1 VSRVSENV
9 GVRVIPFA
17 GFKTRTGEDRK
28 GGGDCP
34 GPARAEGHVV
44 LDLGGVG
51 SLDRARLGTLLRF
64 STRVRAGGGKVS
76 LSSLSEAVRLQ
87 ALKMRLHRILD
98 IFNTPAEALR
108 THPE

>member
-1 VSRVSENV
+1 VSENK
-9 GVRVIPFA
+9 GVRIVPFA
-17 GFKTRTGEDRK
+17 GFKARTREDRK
-28 GGGDCP
+28 VNGAWP
-34 GPARAEGHVV
+34 GLARAQGHVI

-51 SLDRARLGTLLRF
+51 SLDRVGLGTLLRF
-64 STRVRAGGGKVS
+64 STHVRAGGGKVS